1 MVQSQETSRLVERIA
16 LCVAGLTYSVFAAT
30 PKPNVVLFLVDD
42 MGWQDTSVPFHT
54 GPTAFNRH
62 YRTPNMER
70 LAAQGIRFTNAYAC
84 SICSPTRTSIMT
96 GQNVARHR
104 VTQWTL
110 RPGRDPSQ
118 QTKSFRS
125 PDWNIT
131 GLQPGRTTLPGILRK
146 NGYRTIHVGKAH
158 FGAKG
163 TEGEDPRRLGFDVNI
178 AGHAAGGPGS
188 YHGKRNFSAA
198 WRKGDR
204 IWDVPGLDAYHGKDI
219 NLTQALTL
227 EASRQIELA
236 VEQDKP
242 FYLYMSHYAVHAP
255 LEEDNRFHQKYL
267 DRGVNKNEAIYAS
280 MVESM
285 DDSLGRLLAKLDKLG
300 VAENTVILFASDN
313 GGLSHGPRGKT
324 PTGTG
329 HYTHNAPLRS
339 GKGSA
344 YEGGIRVPMIVS
356 WAKPDA
362 KEALQRRLP
371 IAAGAI
377 CDRPVHCDDY
387 LPTICRWAGIDDL
400 APYDLTLDG
409 HDITG
414 YAIGQKGFNRPGEL
428 IFHYPHFINYRPA
441 TLQHGFGPFSAMRDG
456 KWKVIYFHDR
466 EAWELYDLATDVGE
480 ESNLAERNPE
490 LLNRLARTLVARLE
504 AMGAQ
509 YPVRKATGKAKPIRL
524 PDTDSEI
531 SRHGRLPIPVVANGS
546 NIRISRSN
554 LAP

>member
-1 MVQSQETSRLVERIA
+1 MMQSQGTQRLVARIA
-16 LCVAGLTYSVFAAT
+16 LCVAGLTCSVFAAT
-30 PKPNVVLFLVDD
+30 RKPNVVLFLVDD
-42 MGWQDTSVPFHT
+42 MGWQDTSVVFHT
-54 GPTAFNRH
+54 EPTAFNRH

-96 GQNVARHR
+96 SQNAARHR

-118 QTKSFRS
+118 QTKAFRS

-131 GLQPGRTTLPGILRK
+131 GLQPGRATLPAILRE

-163 TEGEDPRRLGFDVNI
+163 TKGEDPRRLGFDVNI

-204 IWDVPGLDAYHGKDI
+204 IWDVPGLEAYHGRNI
-219 NLTQALTL
+219 NLTEALTI
-227 EASRQIELA
+227 EAEKQIELA
-236 VEQDKP
+236 VRQDKP

-255 LEEDNRFHQKYL
+255 LEQDNRFHQKYL

-285 DDSLGRLLAKLDKLG
+285 DDSLGRILAKLDRLS

-313 GGLSHGPRGKT
+313 GGLSHGPRSET

-362 KEALQRRLP
+362 EDAHQKRLP
-371 IAAGAI
+371 IATGTI
-377 CDRPVHCDDY
+377 CDKPVHCDDY

-400 APYDLTLDG
+400 ARYDVTLDG

-414 YAIGQKGFNRPGEL
+414 YVIGHKGFNRPGEL
-428 IFHYPHFINYRPA
+428 IFHYPHFINYGPK
-441 TLQHGFGPFSAMRDG
+441 TLRHGFGPYSVMRDRN
-456 KWKVIYFHDR
+456 WKVIYFYDR
-466 EAWELYDLATDVGE
+466 QKWELYDLADDIGE
-480 ESNLAERNPE
+480 TNDLARQKRE
-490 LLNRLARTLVARLE
+490 LLNRLARKLQSKLQ
-504 AMGAQ
+504 AMNAQ
-509 YPVRKATGKAKPIRL
+509 YPVSRTTGKQTAITL
-524 PDTDSEI
+524 PDAD
-531 SRHGRLPIPVVANGS
+531 GS
-546 NIRISRSN
+546 QVSQRQ
-554 LAP
+554 AQ